1 MKTMRL
7 AIPAAVLALAAAG
20 CVLVSGQFL
29 LNFDLDDW
37 TASTASTVTKA
48 DIDLTTESDYQD
60 HKDDL
65 KAIADIAVLGKI
77 TNNGSE
83 AIGVEVWMTPSS
95 TPAYTTADDVR
106 THATRLWGTLKVQPG
121 ASNAVTIDWDESAKL
136 FSTAGKTLLLDEAK
150 GDGQFT
156 LYLIGDTTTYDID
169 VEHGVLAIVME
180 FAK

>member
-1 MKTMRL
+1 MKTMRI

-20 CVLVSGQFL
+20 CILVSGQFL
-29 LNFDLDDW
+29 LNFNLDDW
-37 TASTASTVTKA
+37 TASTASTVTRA
-48 DIDLTTESDYQD
+48 DIDLTTNSDYKD

-65 KAIADIAVLGKI
+65 KSIADIAVLGKI

-83 AIGVEVWMTPSS
+83 TIGVEVYMTPSNA
-95 TPAYTTADDVR
+95 TVYTTADDVKNY
-106 THATRLWGTLKVQPG
+106 ATRIWGTLKVEPG
-121 ASNAVTIDWDESAKL
+121 ASKAVTIGWDESAKL
-136 FSTAGKTLLLDEAK
+136 FSTTGKTLLLDEAK

-169 VEHGVLAIVME
+169 VENGVLAIVLE